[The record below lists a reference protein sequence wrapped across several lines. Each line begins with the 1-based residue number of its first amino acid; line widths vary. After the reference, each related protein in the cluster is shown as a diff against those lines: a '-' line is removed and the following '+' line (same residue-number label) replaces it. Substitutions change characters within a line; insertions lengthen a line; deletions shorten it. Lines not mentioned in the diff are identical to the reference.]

1 VKRLLLCAGLLLLFA
16 SQAVAAER
24 VLALSPAA
32 CEMLFAI
39 GAGKDVVGV
48 ADYCDYPVAA
58 RHLPHIADARRI
70 FVEPALRLKPTLI
83 VTADRHLEGL
93 RALENRGFRIVVT
106 HPHQFSDIFA
116 DLRRLGMLTG
126 HGGQAKRVA
135 AVLERRLQAV
145 RSQHARRIPV
155 FFEVWSDPLMTQG
168 GKSFITEVI
177 DAAGGRN
184 VFAST
189 RMETMRVSIESVIRA
204 QPAVIIVPSRS
215 GDARARRI
223 FWHQWLKGSRVIVI
237 NPDLV
242 SRPGPRLVD
251 GVVALHRKL
260 ESEKRGQFTFFPGGA
275 GDRKK

>member
-1 VKRLLLCAGLLLLFA
+1 VKRILPCAALLLLFA
-16 SQAVAAER
+16 SQAMAAER
-24 VLALSPAA
+24 ILALSPAA

-39 GAGKDVVGV
+39 GAGADVVGV
-48 ADYCDYPVAA
+48 ADYCDFPQASGN
-58 RHLPHIADARRI
+58 LPHVANARRL
-70 FVEPALRLKPTLI
+70 FVESALRMKPTLI

-93 RALENRGFRIVVT
+93 RVLENRGFRIVVT

-126 HGGQAKRVA
+126 HGRQAKHVT

-145 RSQHARRIPV
+145 RSQHTRRIPV

-189 RMETMRVSIESVIRA
+189 RMETMRVSVESVIRA
-204 QPAVIIVPSRS
+204 RPAMIIVPTRS
-215 GDARARRI
+215 GDVRTRRA
-223 FWHQWLKGSRVIVI
+223 FWHQWLKRARVIAI

-251 GVVALHRKL
+251 GVVALHRRL
-260 ESEKRGQFTFFPGGA
+260 TLEKRGQFTFFPGGA